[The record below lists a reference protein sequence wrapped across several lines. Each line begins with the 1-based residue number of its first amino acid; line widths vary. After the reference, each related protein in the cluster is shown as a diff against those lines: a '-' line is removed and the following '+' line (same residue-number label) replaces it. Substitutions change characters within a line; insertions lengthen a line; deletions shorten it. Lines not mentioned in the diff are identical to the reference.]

1 MKITIIGAG
10 VAGSVLADILTGMG
24 HEITIVEKSKRPG
37 GMCKSY
43 YKEGFTY
50 EYGPHILA
58 THHSTNLAKNYILK
72 KLDVVDTSL
81 TSASFLKNKITYY
94 PPSIYSAKKNWIIQ

>member
-10 VAGSVLADILTGMG
+10 VAGSVLCDILTEIG
-24 HEITIVEKSKRPG
+24 HEVTVIEKFKSPG

-43 YKEGFTY
+43 YKDGFTY

-58 THHSTNLAKNYILK
+58 THHSTKLAKNYILF
-72 KLDVVDTSL
+72 LCGFLSHRTCSPTGCVLLVVL
-81 TSASFLKNKITYY
+81 VGL
-94 PPSIYSAKKNWIIQ
+94 